1 MAYGATFLNCW
12 PIVFV
17 LADKKRELEVSQSH
31 RSKTYLL
38 TNEKDSNTL
47 FRRVHIYYNGE
58 NGRRKS
64 STSVDSNQP
73 SRLSS
78 FIPSYTR
85 ADFKH

>member
-17 LADKKRELEVSQSH
+17 LSDKMRELEVSQSH

-58 NGRRKS
+58 NGSRKS

-78 FIPSYTR
+78 FILSYIR